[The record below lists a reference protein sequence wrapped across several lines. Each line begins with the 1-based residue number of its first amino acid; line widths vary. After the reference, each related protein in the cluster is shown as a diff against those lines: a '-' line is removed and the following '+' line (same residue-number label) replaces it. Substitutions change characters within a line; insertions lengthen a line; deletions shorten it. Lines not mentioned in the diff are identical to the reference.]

1 MTQYHRA
8 NLESGGRIGAFV
20 VTSIMILL
28 HAAASGAGPL
38 A

>member
-8 NLESGGRIGAFV
+8 NLELGGGLGAFV

-28 HAAASGAGPL
+28 HAAANGAGPL